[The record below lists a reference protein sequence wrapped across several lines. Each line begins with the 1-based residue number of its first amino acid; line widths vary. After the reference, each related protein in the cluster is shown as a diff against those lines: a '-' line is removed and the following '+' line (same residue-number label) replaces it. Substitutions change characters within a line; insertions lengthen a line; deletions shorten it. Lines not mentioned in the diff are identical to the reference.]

1 MADLWTIRY
10 NAFKMSPGGVLEVQ
24 ALDPSKAQTDF
35 LGSYREDV
43 VEIYKPDVGLL
54 LTNGCVLKFTK
65 TIHKKLL
72 RTEVQRIRF
81 HSPNYP
87 VGVSAPQSDAVKRI
101 QELTG
106 WNLKQTRAFVSKV
119 YRDHDLKKRRE
130 KEMLDAHRKKL
141 AAKVKASEGARPGNR
156 TAS

>member
-72 RTEVQRIRF
+72 RTEVQASGFIPQTTRLAFRH
-81 HSPNYP
+81 HSPMP
-87 VGVSAPQSDAVKRI
+87 SSG
-101 QELTG
+101 
-106 WNLKQTRAFVSKV
+106 
-119 YRDHDLKKRRE
+119 YR
-130 KEMLDAHRKKL
+130 
-141 AAKVKASEGARPGNR
+141 N
-156 TAS
+156 